1 MGTIINE
8 CDDTP
13 SSLPTAVAS
22 DSSTFNMKSS
32 KSPSLV
38 TYFSRAIKAIADRA
52 MAAFLLLLFSPIL
65 VVVAILVRTRIGTP
79 IFFSQ
84 SRPGKYTKIFNV
96 YKFRTMT
103 NACDANG
110 NLLSDED
117 RLLPLGQLL
126 RKASLDELPQ
136 LFNVLKGDMS
146 FVGPR
151 PLLVR
156 YLDRYNPEQ
165 ARRHDVQP
173 GITGWA
179 QVNGRNA
186 LSWKRKFEL
195 DIWYIDHWSLWLDFK
210 ILLLTVK
217 KVFKQE
223 GISQTADVV
232 AMPEF
237 MGNEED

>member
-1 MGTIINE
+1 MTTKKYPNNW
-8 CDDTP
+8 
-13 SSLPTAVAS
+13 LY
-22 DSSTFNMKSS
+22 
-32 KSPSLV
+32 
-38 TYFSRAIKAIADRA
+38 YFSLAIKLISDRL
-52 MAAFLLLLFSPIL
+52 MAALLLLLFSPIL
-65 VVVAILVRTRIGTP
+65 LVVAILVRVRMGSPVVFT
-79 IFFSQ
+79 Q
-84 SRPGKYTKIFNV
+84 ERPGKNGRIFTV

-103 NACDANG
+103 SDCDAQG
-110 NLLSDED
+110 NLLSDEE
-117 RLLPLGQLL
+117 RLIPLGQFF

-136 LFNVLKGDMS
+136 LWNVLMGDMS

-156 YLDRYNPEQ
+156 YLGRYNSFQ
-165 ARRHDVQP
+165 ARRHEVQP

-186 LSWKRKFEL
+186 LTWDEKFRL
-195 DIWYIDHWSLWLDFK
+195 DIWYVDNWSLWLDFK

-223 GISQTADVV
+223 GVDQNDAVV

-237 MGNEED
+237 YGDDPH

>member
-1 MGTIINE
+1 MK
-8 CDDTP
+8 DTRY
-13 SSLPTAVAS
+13 SGDLLMYISRGI
-22 DSSTFNMKSS
+22 K
-32 KSPSLV
+32 LV
-38 TYFSRAIKAIADRA
+38 GDRA
-52 MAAFLLLLFSPIL
+52 MAALLLLLFSPIL
-65 VVVAILVRTRIGTP
+65 IVVAIVLRIRMGSP
-79 IFFSQ
+79 IVFTQ
-84 SRPGKYTKIFNV
+84 ARPGKNARIFTV

-103 NACDANG
+103 SDCDTAG
-110 NLLSDED
+110 NLLSDEE
-117 RLLPLGQLL
+117 RLIPLGQFL

-136 LFNVLKGDMS
+136 LWNVLIGDMS

-156 YLDRYNPEQ
+156 YLDRYNSEQ

-186 LSWKRKFEL
+186 LTWDQKFAL
-195 DIWYIDHWSLWLDFK
+195 DIWYVDHWSLWLDFK

-223 GISQTADVV
+223 GISQSADVV

-237 MGNEED
+237 FGNDE

>member
-1 MGTIINE
+1 MNQQ
-8 CDDTP
+8 
-13 SSLPTAVAS
+13 
-22 DSSTFNMKSS
+22 KSS
-32 KSPSLV
+32 GGVLTDISRGIKLV
-38 TYFSRAIKAIADRA
+38 FDRL
-52 MAAFLLLLFSPIL
+52 MAALLLLLFSPIL
-65 VVVAILVRTRIGTP
+65 LVVAIVLTIRMGTP
-79 IFFSQ
+79 IMFTQ
-84 SRPGKYTKIFNV
+84 ARPGKDAKIFNV

-103 NACDANG
+103 SDCDANG
-110 NLLSDED
+110 NLLSDEE
-117 RLLPLGQLL
+117 RLIPLGQFL

-136 LFNVLKGDMS
+136 LWNVLIGDMS

-156 YLDRYNPEQ
+156 YLERYNSEQ
-165 ARRHDVQP
+165 ARRHDVRP

-186 LSWKRKFEL
+186 LSWDQKFGFDL
-195 DIWYIDHWSLWLDFK
+195 WYVDNWSLWLDFK

-237 MGNEED
+237 LGNDKPSES

>member
-1 MGTIINE
+1 
-8 CDDTP
+8 
-13 SSLPTAVAS
+13 
-22 DSSTFNMKSS
+22 MKSN
-32 KSPSLV
+32 KSSGNLLN
-38 TYFSRAIKAIADRA
+38 YFSRGVKIISDRV
-52 MAAFLLLLFSPIL
+52 MAALLLLLFSPIL
-65 VVVAILVRTRIGTP
+65 IVVAILLRIRMGSP
-79 IFFSQ
+79 IVFTQ
-84 SRPGKYTKIFNV
+84 ARPGKNNRIFTV

-103 NACDANG
+103 SDCDAEG
-110 NLLSDED
+110 NLLSDEA
-117 RLLPLGQLL
+117 RLIPLGQFL

-136 LFNVLKGDMS
+136 LWNVLIGDMS

-156 YLDRYNPEQ
+156 YLERYSPEQ

-186 LSWKRKFEL
+186 LSWDEKFRL
-195 DIWYIDHWSLWLDFK
+195 DLWYVDHWSLWLDLK

-217 KVFKQE
+217 KVLKQE
-223 GISQTADVV
+223 GISQSADVV

-237 MGNEED
+237 FGNDK

>member
-1 MGTIINE
+1 MAE
-8 CDDTP
+8 KKF
-13 SSLPTAVAS
+13 SRKL
-22 DSSTFNMKSS
+22 
-32 KSPSLV
+32 L
-38 TYFSRAIKAIADRA
+38 TYFSRGIKVIGDRV
-52 MAAFLLLLFSPIL
+52 MAALLLILFSPIL
-65 VVVAILVRTRIGTP
+65 LVVAIVLQIRMGSP
-79 IFFSQ
+79 IVFTQ
-84 SRPGKYTKIFNV
+84 ARPGKNSRIFTV

-103 NACDANG
+103 SDCDAQG
-110 NLLSDED
+110 NLLSDEE
-117 RLLPLGQLL
+117 RLIPLGQIL

-136 LFNVLKGDMS
+136 LVNVLKGDMS

-156 YLDRYNPEQ
+156 YLERYNAEQ
-165 ARRHDVQP
+165 ARRHDVLP

-186 LSWKRKFEL
+186 LTWDEKFAL
-195 DIWYIDHWSLWLDFK
+195 DIWYVDNWSLWLDLK

-237 MGNEED
+237 MGNDK